1 MKSIVEFRNARI
13 SMIST
18 KQRTIA
24 LSSIIGFGI
33 LFFAVIDIGM
43 TGTLTQVMSHQAR
56 AQTSRLIY
64 PVCPPGSKPDPKQTM
79 SDQVN
84 NGLKC
89 DNAKGEVKYVPLYP
103 SYRAKMCMELT
114 LNSTA
119 PSGCFTGTWNHD

>member
-1 MKSIVEFRNARI
+1 MNSLVEFSNARI

-24 LSSIIGFGI
+24 LSTIVGCGI

-43 TGTLTQVMSHQAR
+43 TTLTQVIITHQAL

-79 SDQVN
+79 SDQIS

-89 DNAKGEVKYVPLYP
+89 DNPKGEVKYVPLYP
-103 SYRAKMCMELT
+103 SYRAKMCMDLM